1 MTTTQTPDTVERPTV
16 PDWRLSDRF
25 RRAVEHGR
33 VDPSELAT
41 ECGVSVAT
49 IYRYINGATRPRRA
63 ALSLRAE
70 IDGTRHFVAARSVV
84 HVLPIP

>member
-33 VDPSELAT
+33 VDVNTGRGP
-41 ECGVSVAT
+41 
-49 IYRYINGATRPRRA
+49 
-63 ALSLRAE
+63 LSLRAG